1 MQYRELGKTGVQVSE
16 IGYGAEWVKGDDPEG
31 TLEIVR
37 RAAQAGVNI
46 VDCWMADPA
55 VRRALGAAVC
65 EQRDHWVVQGHFGA
79 TWQDGQYV
87 RTRDLDKVVPAWEFL
102 LECFG
107 GHIELGLI
115 HYVDAVD
122 EFKAIMDGPFID
134 YIRAEKAAGHIDHIG
149 LSTHNPEVALVA
161 CDYPEVEMVMFSMN
175 PAFDMLPPSENIET
189 LFVEHYDDALSN
201 VDPKRQEL
209 LRACSMHGVGIT
221 VMKPFAGGRL
231 LDAAKSPFG
240 AAMTTTQCIEYCL
253 ARPAVASVMAGY
265 GTVEEKKSEAASQ
278 IAVGADEG
286 ATAAQAR
293 KNPALWLLIVMAGFF
308 VISASFV
315 QQLASYA
322 STGELGAAVGAMAVS
337 IAMIASIIGK
347 FSLGWLCDH
356 IGARMTGVIAGVLGG
371 AGAAIAF
378 FAGAN
383 VMGFYVGV
391 ALFGVGYSALNI
403 VPPMTCR
410 QAFGNKD
417 YANIF
422 SMVATGLNVF
432 SGFAALIYAQIFD
445 ITGSFAGAFWM
456 IIIFYVLVIVL
467 SLVIVPMGRKSWAK

>member
-1 MQYRELGKTGVQVSE
+1 MGTENVKGSNYAWAVAIACVAFYAVPLGFAANHAGLFITPVMNEFGWSRTDATLFMSIQPWVAAICTPIAGKLISKYNPRWIMTASVLVFGLANLACAWFTAPWQWDVYGVLYGASAAFWMYIATPTMVNRWFAKSNGTVIGVIGVMVSLFGAIMSPIIQGWITGMGWQTARIICSVIVIVVGGGLTAALLRESPEKMGVLPW
-16 IGYGAEWVKGDDPEG
+16 GYGE
-31 TLEIVR
+31 
-37 RAAQAGVNI
+37 
-46 VDCWMADPA
+46 
-55 VRRALGAAVC
+55 
-65 EQRDHWVVQGHFGA
+65 
-79 TWQDGQYV
+79 
-87 RTRDLDKVVPAWEFL
+87 
-102 LECFG
+102 
-107 GHIELGLI
+107 
-115 HYVDAVD
+115 
-122 EFKAIMDGPFID
+122 
-134 YIRAEKAAGHIDHIG
+134 
-149 LSTHNPEVALVA
+149 
-161 CDYPEVEMVMFSMN
+161 
-175 PAFDMLPPSENIET
+175 SE
-189 LFVEHYDDALSN
+189 
-201 VDPKRQEL
+201 P
-209 LRACSMHGVGIT
+209 
-221 VMKPFAGGRL
+221 
-231 LDAAKSPFG
+231 
-240 AAMTTTQCIEYCL
+240 
-253 ARPAVASVMAGY
+253 
-265 GTVEEKKSEAASQ
+265 KSEAASQ

-293 KNPALWLLIVMAGFF
+293 TNPALWLLIIMAGFF

-315 QQLASYA
+315 QQLSSYA

-337 IAMIASIIGK
+337 IAMVASIIGK
-347 FSLGWLCDH
+347 FGLGWLCDH

-467 SLVIVPMGRKSWAK
+467 SLVIVPMGRKSWSK

>member
-1 MQYRELGKTGVQVSE
+1 MIPGEEIGRFMQYRELGKTGVQVSE
-16 IGYGAEWVKGDDPEG
+16 IGYGAEWIHGDDPEG
-31 TLEIVR
+31 TRQIVR

-122 EFKAIMDGPFID
+122 EFKAIMGSPFID

-231 LDAAKSPFG
+231 LDASKSPFG

-253 ARPAVASVMAGY
+253 SRPAVASVMTGFS
-265 GTVEEKKSEAASQ
+265 TVEKLEGCLAYEDTTPAEKDFGRVLAAAPAHSYFGQ
-278 IAVGADEG
+278 CIYCGHCQPCVMGINIAEVNKFAD
-286 ATAAQAR
+286 
-293 KNPALWLLIVMAGFF
+293 L
-308 VISASFV
+308 
-315 QQLASYA
+315 
-322 STGELGAAVGAMAVS
+322 AMAHDEVPPS
-337 IAMIASIIGK
+337 VREHYKALPAHAEDCIGCHRCERNCPFGVKIAQ
-347 FSLGWLCDH
+347 
-356 IGARMTGVIAGVLGG
+356 RMRQTAK
-371 AGAAIAF
+371 
-378 FAGAN
+378 
-383 VMGFYVGV
+383 
-391 ALFGVGYSALNI
+391 LFGL
-403 VPPMTCR
+403 
-410 QAFGNKD
+410 
-417 YANIF
+417 
-422 SMVATGLNVF
+422 
-432 SGFAALIYAQIFD
+432 
-445 ITGSFAGAFWM
+445 
-456 IIIFYVLVIVL
+456 
-467 SLVIVPMGRKSWAK
+467 

>member
-1 MQYRELGKTGVQVSE
+1 MGTENVKGSNYAWAVAIACVAFYAVPLGFAANHAGLFITPVMNEFGWSRTDATLFMSIQPWVAAICTPIAGKLISKYNPRWIMTASVLVFGLANLACAWFTEPWQWDVYGVLYGASAAFWMYIATPTMVNRWFAKSNGTVIGVIGVMVSLFGAIMSPIIQGWITGMGWQTARIICSVIVIVVGGGLTAALLRESPEKMGVLPW
-16 IGYGAEWVKGDDPEG
+16 GYGDAE
-31 TLEIVR
+31 
-37 RAAQAGVNI
+37 
-46 VDCWMADPA
+46 PA
-55 VRRALGAAVC
+55 
-65 EQRDHWVVQGHFGA
+65 
-79 TWQDGQYV
+79 
-87 RTRDLDKVVPAWEFL
+87 
-102 LECFG
+102 
-107 GHIELGLI
+107 
-115 HYVDAVD
+115 
-122 EFKAIMDGPFID
+122 
-134 YIRAEKAAGHIDHIG
+134 
-149 LSTHNPEVALVA
+149 
-161 CDYPEVEMVMFSMN
+161 
-175 PAFDMLPPSENIET
+175 
-189 LFVEHYDDALSN
+189 
-201 VDPKRQEL
+201 
-209 LRACSMHGVGIT
+209 
-221 VMKPFAGGRL
+221 
-231 LDAAKSPFG
+231 
-240 AAMTTTQCIEYCL
+240 
-253 ARPAVASVMAGY
+253 
-265 GTVEEKKSEAASQ
+265 KSEAASQ

-293 KNPALWLLIVMAGFF
+293 TNPALWLLIVMAGFF

-315 QQLASYA
+315 QQLSSYA

-337 IAMIASIIGK
+337 IAMVASIIGK
-347 FSLGWLCDH
+347 FGLGWLCDH

>member
-1 MQYRELGKTGVQVSE
+1 MGTENVKGSNYAWAVAIACVAFYAVPLGFAANHAGLFITPVMNEFGWSRTDATLFMSIQPWVAAICTPIAGKLISKYNPRWIMTAAVLVFGLANLACAWFTEPWQWDVYGVL
-16 IGYGAEWVKGDDPEG
+16 YGASAAFWMYIATPTMVNRWFAKSNG
-31 TLEIVR
+31 TVI
-37 RAAQAGVNI
+37 GVI
-46 VDCWMADPA
+46 GVM
-55 VRRALGAAVC
+55 VSL
-65 EQRDHWVVQGHFGA
+65 FGA
-79 TWQDGQYV
+79 IMSPIINGWIASMGWQTARIICSV
-87 RTRDLDKVVPAWEFL
+87 IVIVV
-102 LECFG
+102 G
-107 GHIELGLI
+107 GGLT
-115 HYVDAVD
+115 
-122 EFKAIMDGPFID
+122 
-134 YIRAEKAAGHIDHIG
+134 AA
-149 LSTHNPEVALVA
+149 
-161 CDYPEVEMVMFSMN
+161 
-175 PAFDMLPPSENIET
+175 
-189 LFVEHYDDALSN
+189 
-201 VDPKRQEL
+201 L
-209 LRACSMHGVGIT
+209 LRESPEKMGVL
-221 VMKPFAGGRL
+221 PW
-231 LDAAKSPFG
+231 
-240 AAMTTTQCIEYCL
+240 
-253 ARPAVASVMAGY
+253 GY
-265 GTVEEKKSEAASQ
+265 GTVEEKKSEAASE

-337 IAMIASIIGK
+337 IAMVASIIGK
-347 FSLGWLCDH
+347 FGLGWLCDH

-467 SLVIVPMGRKSWAK
+467 SLVIVPMGRKAWAK

>member
-1 MQYRELGKTGVQVSE
+1 MGTENVKGSNYAWAVAIACVAFYAVPLGFAANHAGLFITPVMNEFGWSRTDATLFMSIQPWVAAICTPIAGKLISKYNPRWIMTASVLVFGLANLACAWFTEAWQWD
-16 IGYGAEWVKGDDPEG
+16 IYGALYGASAAFWMYIATPTMVNRWFAKSNG
-31 TLEIVR
+31 TVI
-37 RAAQAGVNI
+37 GVI
-46 VDCWMADPA
+46 GVM
-55 VRRALGAAVC
+55 VSL
-65 EQRDHWVVQGHFGA
+65 FGA
-79 TWQDGQYV
+79 IMSPIIQGWITGMGWQTARIICSV
-87 RTRDLDKVVPAWEFL
+87 IVIVV
-102 LECFG
+102 G
-107 GHIELGLI
+107 GGLT
-115 HYVDAVD
+115 
-122 EFKAIMDGPFID
+122 
-134 YIRAEKAAGHIDHIG
+134 AA
-149 LSTHNPEVALVA
+149 
-161 CDYPEVEMVMFSMN
+161 
-175 PAFDMLPPSENIET
+175 
-189 LFVEHYDDALSN
+189 
-201 VDPKRQEL
+201 L
-209 LRACSMHGVGIT
+209 LRESPEKMGVL
-221 VMKPFAGGRL
+221 PW
-231 LDAAKSPFG
+231 
-240 AAMTTTQCIEYCL
+240 
-253 ARPAVASVMAGY
+253 GY
-265 GTVEEKKSEAASQ
+265 GTVEEKKSEAASE

-315 QQLASYA
+315 QQLSSYA

-337 IAMIASIIGK
+337 IAMVASIIGK
-347 FSLGWLCDH
+347 FGLGWLCDH
-356 IGARMTGVIAGVLGG
+356 IGARMTGVISGVLGG

-467 SLVIVPMGRKSWAK
+467 SLVIVPMGRKAWAK

>member
-1 MQYRELGKTGVQVSE
+1 MGTENVKGSNYAWAVAIACIAFYAVPLGFAANHAGLFITPVMNEFGWSRTDATLFMSIQPWVAALCTPLAGKLISKYNPRWIMTAAVLVFGLANLACAWFTEPWQWNVYGVL
-16 IGYGAEWVKGDDPEG
+16 YGASASFWMYIATPTMVNRWFAKSNG
-31 TLEIVR
+31 TVI
-37 RAAQAGVNI
+37 GVI
-46 VDCWMADPA
+46 GVM
-55 VRRALGAAVC
+55 VSV
-65 EQRDHWVVQGHFGA
+65 FGA
-79 TWQDGQYV
+79 IMSPIINGWIASMGWQTARIICSV
-87 RTRDLDKVVPAWEFL
+87 IVIVV
-102 LECFG
+102 G
-107 GHIELGLI
+107 GGLT
-115 HYVDAVD
+115 
-122 EFKAIMDGPFID
+122 
-134 YIRAEKAAGHIDHIG
+134 AA
-149 LSTHNPEVALVA
+149 
-161 CDYPEVEMVMFSMN
+161 
-175 PAFDMLPPSENIET
+175 
-189 LFVEHYDDALSN
+189 
-201 VDPKRQEL
+201 L
-209 LRACSMHGVGIT
+209 LRESPEKMGVL
-221 VMKPFAGGRL
+221 PW
-231 LDAAKSPFG
+231 
-240 AAMTTTQCIEYCL
+240 
-253 ARPAVASVMAGY
+253 GY
-265 GTVEEKKSEAASQ
+265 GTVDEKKSEAASQ

-456 IIIFYVLVIVL
+456 IIVFYVLVIVL